1 MNSYI
6 SSIQYLGIMVQG
18 GNIFYFLINA
28 IFLFFIMPKLQPKRN
43 AAAAAIHNSL
53 GWLLLVFVA
62 NYSLWIVPELFQ
74 SQCGYYRIGN
84 VYPNYK
90 TLMEYVDLAILPLSM
105 VFGATVLLGKR
116 PKKWIGPLILLPYL
130 IYSLNDIYGILP
142 FKLYTFAY
150 ITTII
155 VVIMQLAW
163 YSYFIRKFDKRL
175 LENCSNLSHRSF
187 KWVFWTLTPLLLLTL
202 LYIPLN
208 MMTSVDEWMVLYDFL
223 TFVII
228 SGIVGHSL
236 SHKVDEMTIEL
247 IEEQIEEM
255 ETKGDGGKKDVD
267 AIEPDSVDG
276 GQSAK
281 VGVETV
287 EQETQSDGPS
297 TTADDSK
304 VKTSSALNS
313 KFMNFDEIFQKLEE
327 EKFYLDTE
335 VNIDWI
341 SSRLGTN
348 RHYVSDYLNRVKHVS
363 FYEYVNSLRLIY
375 AERLLKEGKEKL
387 ADIAFICGFNSDHTF
402 RRLFKEKYGCTPLQ
416 YQKSA

>member
-74 SQCGYYRIGN
+74 PQCGYYRIGN

-90 TLMEYVDLAILPLSM
+90 TLMEYMDLAVLPLSM
-105 VFGATVLLGKR
+105 VFGSTVLLGKM
-116 PKKWIGPLILLPYL
+116 PPKWIGPAILLPYL
-130 IYSLNDIYGILP
+130 IYSLNDIFGILP

-150 ITTII
+150 ISTII
-155 VVIMQLAW
+155 VVIAQLAW
-163 YSYFIRKFDKRL
+163 YGFFIRKFDKKL
-175 LENCSNLSHRSF
+175 MENCSNIDRRSI
-187 KWVFWTLTPLLLLTL
+187 KWVFWTLVPLLVLTL

-208 MMTSVDEWMVLYDFL
+208 MMTNVDEWMVLYDFL
-223 TFVII
+223 TLLII
-228 SGIVGHSL
+228 TGIVGHSL

-247 IEEQIEEM
+247 ISEQIEEM
-255 ETKGDGGKKDVD
+255 EIKGDGGEKNVD
-267 AIEPDSVDG
+267 ANEPESVDAAP
-276 GQSAK
+276 SANIDA
-281 VGVETV
+281 ETGKQKSQAD
-287 EQETQSDGPS
+287 ESSAS
-297 TTADDSK
+297 TDNAK
-304 VKTSSALNS
+304 AQTSSSLSS
-313 KFMNFDEIFQKLEE
+313 KFMDFDDVFKKLEE

-341 SSRLGTN
+341 SSKLGTN

-363 FYEYVNSLRLIY
+363 FYEYVNTLRLIY
-375 AERLLKEGKEKL
+375 AERLLKDGKEKL

>member
-74 SQCGYYRIGN
+74 PQCGYYRIGN

-90 TLMEYVDLAILPLSM
+90 TLMEYMDLAVLPLSM
-105 VFGATVLLGKR
+105 VFGSTVLLGKM
-116 PKKWIGPLILLPYL
+116 PPKWIGPAILLPYL
-130 IYSLNDIYGILP
+130 IYSLNDIFGILP

-150 ITTII
+150 ISTII
-155 VVIMQLAW
+155 VMIAQLAW
-163 YSYFIRKFDKRL
+163 YGFFIRKFDKKL
-175 LENCSNLSHRSF
+175 MENCSNIDRRSI
-187 KWVFWTLTPLLLLTL
+187 KWVFWTLVPLLVLTI

-208 MMTSVDEWMVLYDFL
+208 MMTNVDEWMVLYDFL
-223 TFVII
+223 TLLII
-228 SGIVGHSL
+228 TGIVGHSL

-247 IEEQIEEM
+247 ISEQIEEM
-255 ETKGDGGKKDVD
+255 EIKGDGGEKEVD
-267 AIEPDSVDG
+267 ANEPESVDAAP
-276 GQSAK
+276 SANIDA
-281 VGVETV
+281 ETG
-287 EQETQSDGPS
+287 EQKSQADESSAS
-297 TTADDSK
+297 TDNAK
-304 VKTSSALNS
+304 AQTSSSLSS
-313 KFMNFDEIFQKLEE
+313 KFMDFDDVFKKLEE

-341 SSRLGTN
+341 SSKLGTN

-363 FYEYVNSLRLIY
+363 FYEYVNTLRLIY

-416 YQKSA
+416 YQKNA

>member
-1 MNSYI
+1 MNTYI

-53 GWLLLVFVA
+53 GWLLLVYVA

-74 SQCGYYRIGN
+74 PQCGYYRIGN

-90 TLMEYVDLAILPLSM
+90 TLMEYMDLAVLPLSM
-105 VFGATVLLGKR
+105 VFGSTVLLGKM
-116 PKKWIGPLILLPYL
+116 PPKWIGPAILLPYL
-130 IYSLNDIYGILP
+130 IYSLNDIFEILP

-150 ITTII
+150 ISTII
-155 VVIMQLAW
+155 VVIAQLAW
-163 YSYFIRKFDKRL
+163 YGFFIRKFDKKL
-175 LENCSNLSHRSF
+175 MENCSNIDRRSI
-187 KWVFWTLTPLLLLTL
+187 KWVFWTLIPLLVLTI

-208 MMTSVDEWMVLYDFL
+208 MMTNVDEWMVLYDFL
-223 TFVII
+223 TLLII
-228 SGIVGHSL
+228 TGIVGHSL

-247 IEEQIEEM
+247 ISEQIEEM
-255 ETKGDGGKKDVD
+255 EIKVDGGKKDVD
-267 AIEPDSVDG
+267 AIEPESVDG

>member
-53 GWLLLVFVA
+53 GWLLLVYVA

-74 SQCGYYRIGN
+74 PQCGYYRIGN

-90 TLMEYVDLAILPLSM
+90 TLMEYMDLAVLPLSM
-105 VFGATVLLGKR
+105 VFGSTVLLGKM
-116 PKKWIGPLILLPYL
+116 PPKWIGPAILLPYL
-130 IYSLNDIYGILP
+130 IYSLNDIFGILP

-150 ITTII
+150 ISTII
-155 VVIMQLAW
+155 VVIAQLAW
-163 YSYFIRKFDKRL
+163 YGFFIRKFDKKL
-175 LENCSNLSHRSF
+175 MENCSNIDRRSI
-187 KWVFWTLTPLLLLTL
+187 KWVFWTLVPLLVLTL

-208 MMTSVDEWMVLYDFL
+208 MMTNVDEWMVLYDFL
-223 TFVII
+223 TLLII
-228 SGIVGHSL
+228 TGIVGHSL

-247 IEEQIEEM
+247 ISEQIEEM
-255 ETKGDGGKKDVD
+255 EIKGDGGEKNVD
-267 AIEPDSVDG
+267 ANEPESVDAAP
-276 GQSAK
+276 SANIDA
-281 VGVETV
+281 ETG
-287 EQETQSDGPS
+287 EQKSQADEFSAS
-297 TTADDSK
+297 TDNAK
-304 VKTSSALNS
+304 AQTSSSLSS
-313 KFMNFDEIFQKLEE
+313 KFMDFDDVFKKLED

-341 SSRLGTN
+341 SSKLGTN

-363 FYEYVNSLRLIY
+363 FYEYVNTLRLIY

>member
-43 AAAAAIHNSL
+43 AASAAIHNSL
-53 GWLLLVFVA
+53 GWLLLVYVA

-74 SQCGYYRIGN
+74 KQCGYYQIGN
-84 VYPNYK
+84 IYPDYK

-116 PKKWIGPLILLPYL
+116 PKKWIGPSILLPYL
-130 IYSLNDIYGILP
+130 IYSLNDIYGFLP

-187 KWVFWTLTPLLLLTL
+187 KWVFWTLVPLLVLTI

-236 SHKVDEMTIEL
+236 THKVDEMTIEL
-247 IEEQIEEM
+247 ISEQIEEM
-255 ETKGDGGKKDVD
+255 EIKVDGGKKDVD
-267 AIEPDSVDG
+267 AIEPESVDG

>member
-1 MNSYI
+1 MNTYI

-43 AAAAAIHNSL
+43 AASAAIHNSL
-53 GWLLLVFVA
+53 GWLLLVYVA

-74 SQCGYYRIGN
+74 PQCGYYRIGN

-90 TLMEYVDLAILPLSM
+90 TLMEYMDLAVLPLSM
-105 VFGATVLLGKR
+105 VFGSTVLLGKM
-116 PKKWIGPLILLPYL
+116 PPKWIGPAILLPYL
-130 IYSLNDIYGILP
+130 IYSLNDIFGILP

-150 ITTII
+150 ISTII
-155 VVIMQLAW
+155 VVIAQLAW
-163 YSYFIRKFDKRL
+163 YGFFIRKFDKKL
-175 LENCSNLSHRSF
+175 MENCSNIDRRSI
-187 KWVFWTLTPLLLLTL
+187 KWVFWTLVPLLVLTI

-208 MMTSVDEWMVLYDFL
+208 MMTNVDEWMVLYDFL
-223 TFVII
+223 TLLII
-228 SGIVGHSL
+228 TGIVGHSL

-247 IEEQIEEM
+247 ISEQIEEM
-255 ETKGDGGKKDVD
+255 EIKGDGEKKNVD
-267 AIEPDSVDG
+267 ANELESVDAAP
-276 GQSAK
+276 SANIDA
-281 VGVETV
+281 ETG
-287 EQETQSDGPS
+287 EQKSQADESSAS
-297 TTADDSK
+297 TDNAK
-304 VKTSSALNS
+304 AQTSSSLSS
-313 KFMNFDEIFQKLEE
+313 KFMDFDDVFKKLEE

-341 SSRLGTN
+341 SSKLGTN

-363 FYEYVNSLRLIY
+363 FYEYVNTLRLIY

>member
-1 MNSYI
+1 MNTYI

-74 SQCGYYRIGN
+74 PQCGYYRIGN

-90 TLMEYVDLAILPLSM
+90 TLMEYMDLAVLPLSM
-105 VFGATVLLGKR
+105 VFGSTVLLGKM
-116 PKKWIGPLILLPYL
+116 PPKWIGPAILLPYL
-130 IYSLNDIYGILP
+130 IYSLNDIFGILP

-150 ITTII
+150 ISTII
-155 VVIMQLAW
+155 VVIAQLAW
-163 YSYFIRKFDKRL
+163 YGFFIRKFDKKL
-175 LENCSNLSHRSF
+175 MENCSNIDRRSI
-187 KWVFWTLTPLLLLTL
+187 KWVFWTLVPLLVLTI

-208 MMTSVDEWMVLYDFL
+208 MMTNVEEWMVLYDFL
-223 TFVII
+223 TLLII
-228 SGIVGHSL
+228 TGIVGHSL

-247 IEEQIEEM
+247 ISEQIEEM
-255 ETKGDGGKKDVD
+255 EIKGDGGEKDVD
-267 AIEPDSVDG
+267 ANEPESVDAAP
-276 GQSAK
+276 SANIDA
-281 VGVETV
+281 ETG
-287 EQETQSDGPS
+287 EPKSQADESSAS
-297 TTADDSK
+297 TDNAK
-304 VKTSSALNS
+304 AQTSSSLSS
-313 KFMNFDEIFQKLEE
+313 KFMDFDDVFKKLED

-341 SSRLGTN
+341 SSKLGTN

>member
-53 GWLLLVFVA
+53 GWLLLVYVA

-74 SQCGYYRIGN
+74 PQCGYYRIGN

-90 TLMEYVDLAILPLSM
+90 TLMEYMDLAVLPLSM
-105 VFGATVLLGKR
+105 VFGSTVLLGKM
-116 PKKWIGPLILLPYL
+116 PPKWIGPAILLPYL
-130 IYSLNDIYGILP
+130 IYSLNDIFEFLP

-150 ITTII
+150 ISTII
-155 VVIMQLAW
+155 VVIAQLAW
-163 YSYFIRKFDKRL
+163 YGFFIRKFDKKL
-175 LENCSNLSHRSF
+175 MENCSNIDRRSI
-187 KWVFWTLTPLLLLTL
+187 KWVFWTLVPLLVLTI

-208 MMTSVDEWMVLYDFL
+208 MMTNVDEWMVLYDFL
-223 TFVII
+223 TLLII
-228 SGIVGHSL
+228 TGIVGHSL

-247 IEEQIEEM
+247 ISEQIEEM
-255 ETKGDGGKKDVD
+255 EIKGDGRKKDVD
-267 AIEPDSVDG
+267 AIDPESVDG

-297 TTADDSK
+297 ATTDDSK
-304 VKTSSALNS
+304 AKTTSTLNS

-327 EKFYLDTE
+327 ERFYLDTE

-341 SSRLGTN
+341 SSKLGTN

-363 FYEYVNSLRLIY
+363 FYEYVNTLRLIY